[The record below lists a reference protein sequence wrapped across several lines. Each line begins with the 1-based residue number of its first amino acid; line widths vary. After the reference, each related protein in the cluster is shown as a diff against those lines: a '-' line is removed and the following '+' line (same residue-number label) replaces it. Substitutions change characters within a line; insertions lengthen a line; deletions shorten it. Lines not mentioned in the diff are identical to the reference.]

1 MNQLK
6 HVLLRWNR
14 QGLAAMLTDDGLEAE
29 GEDTVKIIRRRDA
42 VSASDLLD
50 AMEMKY
56 SLLMDALVSYMAG
69 FAASGFLLVLYA
81 IKIIL
86 WGSGGGGGDGWMGL
100 SVDVFDVVTAMVGW
114 VCLWMCLM
122 QLLLWLGGIVCGC
135 V

>member
-29 GEDTVKIIRRRDA
+29 GEDTVKITRRRDA

-69 FAASGFLLVLYA
+69 FAASGFF
-81 IKIIL
+81 ISEKKIVGKW
-86 WGSGGGGGDGWMGL
+86 WGGRGGHQITRY
-100 SVDVFDVVTAMVGW
+100 VYNKF
-114 VCLWMCLM
+114 
-122 QLLLWLGGIVCGC
+122 IVRAC
-135 V
+135 

>member
-86 WGSGGGGGDGWMGL
+86 WGSGGGEGG
-100 SVDVFDVVTAMVGW
+100 MVGW
-114 VCLWMCLM
+114 GCLWMCLM
-122 QLLLWLGGIVCGC
+122 
-135 V
+135 